1 MVNATNLTLFKSGD
15 LFLKADVLLFQFS
28 VVLQQTRLSD
38 LVLSNVVTQ
47 ATALE
52 LHNLI
57 ILKDTTSF
65 SWQKTNIEVT

>member
-1 MVNATNLTLFKSGD
+1 MVNATNLTLFKGGD

-28 VVLQQTRLSD
+28 VVLHQTRLSD

-65 SWQKTNIEVT
+65 S

>member
-1 MVNATNLTLFKSGD
+1 MVNTTNLTLFKSGD